1 MITSFYPVVAGRVS
15 DGLARNRSLYQI
27 QSDQI
32 SLQSLQRQLSTGYK
46 FQNVSESPNAAL
58 RVLDLQREQEFK
70 EQTLVNIKSAQSYL
84 TTSESALSEVQTI
97 TNEIRGIAVEGVTN
111 VQTDADR
118 ESLVTQLNSYLERLV
133 GIGNQKSRDRFLFT
147 AATSIK
153 LQWSFEAK
161 SFAFA
166 ETISIFFR
174 SVIARTIL
182 LTTLPVSVPSA
193 SFRRCHRSCR
203 PQSGVDDEHPLVGP
217 QSRFWCRQRC
227 CAIFERNRDGGRRSY
242 DGGNAR

>member
-70 EQTLVNIKSAQSYL
+70 EQTLINIKSAQSYL

-147 AATSIK
+147 GGNVDQAPMEFRGKVVRFRGDDLDLLSIGDRENYLTHNVTSQRALGVVSAGVTVVSTSI
-153 LQWSFEAK
+153 
-161 SFAFA
+161 
-166 ETISIFFR
+166 
-174 SVIARTIL
+174 
-182 LTTLPVSVPSA
+182 
-193 SFRRCHRSCR
+193 RR
-203 PQSGVDDEHPLVGP
+203 
-217 QSRFWCRQRC
+217 
-227 CAIFERNRDGGRRSY
+227 
-242 DGGNAR
+242 